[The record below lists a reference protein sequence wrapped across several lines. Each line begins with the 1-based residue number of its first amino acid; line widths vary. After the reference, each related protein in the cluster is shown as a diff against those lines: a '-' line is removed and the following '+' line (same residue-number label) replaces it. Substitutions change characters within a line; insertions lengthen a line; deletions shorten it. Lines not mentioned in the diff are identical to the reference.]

1 MRKFGKILR
10 LGLCLSVLAVALSAP
25 TSRAADPGPPSGLSV
40 KVLNTPLPVT
50 GTVSVGNLPATQ
62 SISGSVTITNTPSVT
77 VANTPSVTVANTPL
91 AVTGSV
97 TLGTKVI
104 ADFEADSLDSSQHKF
119 GPFDISQFSK
129 IRLRVTA
136 NGSGSVIAD
145 IETDGLADFFSVDAG
160 NVESRVYDIPGT
172 SATIFLNGDPNIT
185 QVFVKLFGS

>member
-10 LGLCLSVLAVALSAP
+10 LGLCLSVLAVALSVP

-62 SISGSVTITNTPSVT
+62 SISGSGTIT
-77 VANTPSVTVANTPL
+77 NTPL
-91 AVTGSV
+91 AVTGAV

-136 NGSGSVIAD
+136 NSSGSVIAD
-145 IETDGLADFFSVDAG
+145 IETDGVADFFSVDAG

>member
-10 LGLCLSVLAVALSAP
+10 LGLCLSVLAVALSVP

-62 SISGSVTITNTPSVT
+62 SISGSVTIT
-77 VANTPSVTVANTPL
+77 NTPSVTVANTPL

-145 IETDGLADFFSVDAG
+145 IETDGVADFFSVDAG

>member
-10 LGLCLSVLAVALSAP
+10 LGLCLSVLAVALSVP

-62 SISGSVTITNTPSVT
+62 SISGSVTITNTP
-77 VANTPSVTVANTPL
+77 L
-91 AVTGSV
+91 AVTGAV